1 MVLEEAG
8 RRASSKY
15 ESVEVTSQR
24 PWPWHPDRVVLL
36 TSLRLYTFPDLSPNT
51 TMLVLAL
58 MLLSLVSSI
67 HKVDAFSVR
76 TTVFSTL
83 TQSRNH
89 PSSIK
94 ISPQLHARGNKV
106 DDTEDEEDDRELVPV
121 GRRYGRRGREEGGY
135 YDDRQATTSGS
146 SRRYQD
152 NVEFF
157 DLDDDDED
165 DDDIFE
171 DEFDTQRGSGE
182 EIYNGIIPNPLLDAM
197 DPDGVYERLGPELF
211 RDWTFYRDLA
221 LFVAFLA
228 FFTGDTHRYGTFD
241 SVVEGL
247 ERLPA
252 DFIK

>member
-1 MVLEEAG
+1 
-8 RRASSKY
+8 
-15 ESVEVTSQR
+15 
-24 PWPWHPDRVVLL
+24 
-36 TSLRLYTFPDLSPNT
+36 
-51 TMLVLAL
+51 MLV
-58 MLLSLVSSI
+58 SLVPSI
-67 HKVDAFSVR
+67 IGVDTFSVR
-76 TTVFSTL
+76 TTVSTSTL
-83 TQSRNH
+83 TLTQPRNH
-89 PSSIK
+89 PSFMT
-94 ISPQLHARGNKV
+94 ISSHLRARDSKF
-106 DDTEDEEDDRELVPV
+106 DDIDDEKEDDRELVSV

-135 YDDRQATTSGS
+135 YDERQATTSGS

-157 DLDDDDED
+157 DLDDDDD
-165 DDDIFE
+165 DDDD
-171 DEFDTQRGSGE
+171 DEGGSDE